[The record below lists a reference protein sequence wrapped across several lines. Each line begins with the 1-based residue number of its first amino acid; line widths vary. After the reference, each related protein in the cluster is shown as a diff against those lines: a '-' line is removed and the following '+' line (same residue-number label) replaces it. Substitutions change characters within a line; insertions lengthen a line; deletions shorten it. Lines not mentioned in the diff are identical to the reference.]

1 MRGYAQPTQRTRC
14 GAADGLLQMK
24 RYLLGLAIG
33 AAIGGV
39 LATLAA
45 GASGEAAAEQIR
57 ARAGGRRDADGAG
70 FDRDAP

>member
-1 MRGYAQPTQRTRC
+1 
-14 GAADGLLQMK
+14 MK

-57 ARAGGRRDADGAG
+57 ARAAGGRRSPAGSNGDGAEQG
-70 FDRDAP
+70 AG

>member
-1 MRGYAQPTQRTRC
+1 
-14 GAADGLLQMK
+14 MK

-57 ARAGGRRDADGAG
+57 ARAAGGRRSPDGDG
-70 FDRDAP
+70 PDDRAAA

>member
-1 MRGYAQPTQRTRC
+1 
-14 GAADGLLQMK
+14 MK

>member
-1 MRGYAQPTQRTRC
+1 
-14 GAADGLLQMK
+14 MK
-24 RYLLGLAIG
+24 RYLLGLALG

-57 ARAGGRRDADGAG
+57 ARAAGGRRGADGAG
-70 FDRDAP
+70 PDRDAP

>member
-1 MRGYAQPTQRTRC
+1 
-14 GAADGLLQMK
+14 MK

-57 ARAGGRRDADGAG
+57 ARGRRRSDGPAGAG
-70 FDRDAP
+70 PDRDSG

>member
-1 MRGYAQPTQRTRC
+1 
-14 GAADGLLQMK
+14 MK

-45 GASGEAAAEQIR
+45 GSIGRGRGGADPRPRRRRSAQP
-57 ARAGGRRDADGAG
+57 GRRRPG
-70 FDRDAP
+70 